1 LSIATEGFSKDNKI
15 GAGNFGVVY
24 KGILKEKPVA
34 MKRILQDSTGEFK
47 DFLAELGAIDGT
59 GHLNVVRLEGWC
71 CTINNFM
78 LWWLHK
84 QNLKLFL
91 VYELVTNGSL

>member
-1 LSIATEGFSKDNKI
+1 
-15 GAGNFGVVY
+15 VV
-24 KGILKEKPVA
+24 V
-34 MKRILQDSTGEFK
+34 KRILKDSTGEFK

-78 LWWLHK
+78 
-84 QNLKLFL
+84 F
-91 VYELVTNGSL
+91 